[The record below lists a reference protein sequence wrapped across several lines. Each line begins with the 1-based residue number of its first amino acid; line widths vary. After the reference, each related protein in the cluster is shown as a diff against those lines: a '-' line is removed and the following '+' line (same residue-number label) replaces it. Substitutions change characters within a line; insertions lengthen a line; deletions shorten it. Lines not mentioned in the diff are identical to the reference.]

1 MMNSC
6 LLPICGRLVRFSA
19 LSTLISGSQVFAAE
33 PVMTNTATPSS
44 FITVLQVFFSLG
56 LVLALIALV
65 AWVMKRINTGHQSAN
80 SALRVVSAVA
90 VGPRERVV
98 LVDVGDVRLVLGVAN
113 GQVTALHQMP
123 RPEFS
128 DEANGE
134 LPVSFTDKLKQILEK
149 KA

>member
-1 MMNSC
+1 MMNTC

-19 LSTLISGSQVFAAE
+19 LSTLFFGSQVFAAE
-33 PVMTNTATPSS
+33 PVIANAATPSS

-65 AWVMKRINTGHQSAN
+65 AWMMKRINTGHQSA
-80 SALRVVSAVA
+80 SSSLRVVSAVA

-128 DEANGE
+128 DEGNAA
-134 LPVSFTDKLKQILEK
+134 LPTSFTDKLKQILEK
-149 KA
+149 KV